1 MKLTSLLFAQKGKFT
16 RLLIDLGLLF
26 FLSPLSIYPVG
37 NVIITGGFFATN
49 IDVIKTLKLSKRRLL
64 GLRILAVFAFGFD
77 VIVIRSL
84 ESITNI
90 TSIIAYLS
98 YAGFMLIAIVTI
110 GNYIF
115 KQTKVD
121 LNTINGGICIFLL
134 LGFLWFSFYRIIYTL
149 DANAF
154 SGIASESEM
163 TFKLLYFSY
172 TTITTLGYGDIV
184 PVNHFA
190 MTLANAEAVFGM
202 MYPAIYIARL
212 VSLYTT
218 QND

>member
-1 MKLTSLLFAQKGKFT
+1 MKLTSILFRKTGKFT
-16 RLLIDLGLLF
+16 LLLIDLSLLF

-37 NVIITGGFFATN
+37 NFIITGGFLMTN
-49 IDVIKTLKLSKRRLL
+49 LQVIQTLKLSKRRLF
-64 GLRILAVFAFGFD
+64 GLRLLAFVAFTLD
-77 VIVIRSL
+77 VVVVHGL
-84 ESITNI
+84 EIITDI
-90 TSIIAYLS
+90 SSIIAYAS
-98 YAGFMLIAIVTI
+98 YAGFMFLAIITI
-110 GNYIF
+110 GNHIF
-115 KQTKVD
+115 QQTKVD

-134 LGFLWFSFYRIIYTL
+134 LGFFWFSLYRIIFTI

-154 SGIASESEM
+154 TNVSLESEM
-163 TFKLLYFSY
+163 FKLLYFSY

-184 PVNHFA
+184 PVHPFA

-218 QND
+218 QDN